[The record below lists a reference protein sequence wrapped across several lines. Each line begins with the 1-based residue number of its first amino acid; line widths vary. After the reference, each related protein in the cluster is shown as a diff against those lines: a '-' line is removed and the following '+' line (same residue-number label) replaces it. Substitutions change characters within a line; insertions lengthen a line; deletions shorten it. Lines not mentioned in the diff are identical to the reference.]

1 MKVNCM
7 IAAVVVFAV
16 FCFAVNDV
24 RAHMHMMMNNVTAMS
39 PNGKFQLQWTY
50 DKDTGMFYF
59 NMKCQ
64 STGWCGVGF
73 ADSKMNSDGKG
84 MKNYDIAIGG
94 KRADAEL
101 YLEDY
106 WSSGLGKPAVDE
118 LKNVTLMNATEMD
131 GYTMVDFKRP
141 ANTGDPKDVSIM
153 SDTEVWIMYG
163 SNPNDATAPNT
174 FDKHPMGDRQVLPM
188 KYNLMAMAP
197 VTDPPPTTASAAKR
211 GGLYPVASVILA
223 LTARFILSS

>member
-1 MKVNCM
+1 
-7 IAAVVVFAV
+7 
-16 FCFAVNDV
+16 
-24 RAHMHMMMNNVTAMS
+24 MMMNNATAMS

-59 NMKCQ
+59 NMKCNN
-64 STGWCGVGF
+64 TGWCGVGF
-73 ADSKMNSDGKG
+73 ADNAVNPTGRG
-84 MKNYDIAIGG
+84 MASYDIAIGG
-94 KRADAEL
+94 FTDTG
-101 YLEDY
+101 YLWDY
-106 WSSGLGKPAVDE
+106 WSSGTSKPAVDE
-118 LKNVTLMNATEMD
+118 VKNVILMNATEMD

-141 ANTGDPKDVSIM
+141 ANTGDSKDVAIM

-163 SNPNDATAPNT
+163 SNPNDATAPDT
-174 FDKHPMGDRQVLPM
+174 FGKHPMGDRQVLPM
-188 KYNLMAMAP
+188 KYNLMAMAMAMAP

>member
-16 FCFAVNDV
+16 FCFAVNNV
-24 RAHMHMMMNNVTAMS
+24 RAHMHMMMNNATAMS
-39 PNGKFQLQWTY
+39 PNGKFQLQWAY

-59 NMKCQ
+59 NMKCKD
-64 STGWCGVGF
+64 SGWCGVGF
-73 ADSKMNSDGKG
+73 ADTTMNSDGKG
-84 MKNYDIAIGG
+84 MRNYDIAIGG
-94 KRADAEL
+94 KRGDDQ
-101 YLEDY
+101 YLMDY
-106 WSSGLGKPAVDE
+106 WSTGTVKPAVDE
-118 LKNVTLMNATEMD
+118 LNNVTLMNATEMD

-153 SDTEVWIMYG
+153 NDTEVWIMYG
-163 SNPNDATAPNT
+163 SSSSDVTDQGMFGKHADDA
-174 FDKHPMGDRQVLPM
+174 RQVLPM
-188 KYNLMAMAP
+188 KYNLMEMAP
-197 VTDPPPTTASAAKR
+197 VIPPTSASTAKY

>member
-16 FCFAVNDV
+16 FCFAVNNV
-24 RAHMHMMMNNVTAMS
+24 RAHMHMMMNNATAMS

-64 STGWCGVGF
+64 GTGWCGVGF

-94 KRADAEL
+94 KRPDAD

-106 WSSGLGKPAVDE
+106 WSSGLGRPAVDE
-118 LKNVTLMNATEMD
+118 LQNVTLMNATEMN

-141 ANTGDPKDVSIM
+141 ANTGDPQDVLIM

-163 SNPNDATAPNT
+163 AGPTDVTDPRM
-174 FDKHPMGDRQVLPM
+174 FDKHANDARQVLPM
-188 KYNLMAMAP
+188 KYNLMEMAP
-197 VTDPPPTTASAAKR
+197 VIPPTSASVAKY